1 MLYHDYAMTHPFL
14 DVLSIVH
21 IKLTLIGIRSIM
33 THHVPRMKD
42 NFICSTDCACCIML
56 MQWLTNTALR
66 QNHIIT
72 STVLSP
78 YESYNVYR
86 LVKWVT
92 QLLTAPIATWKL
104 YLDPRVSRMTQPISQ
119 LVSWPYTEKRLPLV
133 TANEKHWLQFWDPYI
148 VMFCKIANHWPWG
161 FMETRVRG
169 ISSHFH
175 DGVPMQRL
183 CQYLLQKRWFEKTQ
197 RIRSWR
203 RSLFVWQMFQNVQQK
218 GRVRKTRTYLF
229 HNM

>member
-1 MLYHDYAMTHPFL
+1 VNKKRIFFSHKINRFFFSQITGRVFFSIHKTKLNSTCTAVHWHWLTIIESHPHWCMLMQFVHVVSCLCNDSPL
-14 DVLSIVH
+14 PRCVVH

-42 NFICSTDCACCIML
+42 NLICSTDCACCIML
-56 MQWLTNTALR
+56 MQWLTSTALR

-92 QLLTAPIATWKL
+92 QLLTAPIATLKL
-104 YLDPRVSRMTQPISQ
+104 YLDPRFSCMTQPISQ

-133 TANEKHWLQFWDPYI
+133 NLEI
-148 VMFCKIANHWPWG
+148 
-161 FMETRVRG
+161 
-169 ISSHFH
+169 
-175 DGVPMQRL
+175 
-183 CQYLLQKRWFEKTQ
+183 
-197 RIRSWR
+197 RI
-203 RSLFVWQMFQNVQQK
+203 
-218 GRVRKTRTYLF
+218 
-229 HNM
+229 